1 MAPYIGVAKNIGQ
14 ICAERPNFFLGLGR
28 LGGVSRVGI
37 LKMFRGVQSN
47 FFNSQ
52 GEDNFSGQG
61 GGVQSRTMKAKGGHP
76 PSPSPPMDTYE
87 FLQLSRQMCRYIQ
100 KFNS

>member
-14 ICAERPNFFLGLGR
+14 ICRGAAKFFFGSR
-28 LGGVSRVGI
+28 TSRGVSRVGI

-52 GEDNFSGQG
+52 EGDNFSGQG
-61 GGVQSRTMKAKGGHP
+61 RGP
-76 PSPSPPMDTYE
+76 E
-87 FLQLSRQMCRYIQ
+87 
-100 KFNS
+100 